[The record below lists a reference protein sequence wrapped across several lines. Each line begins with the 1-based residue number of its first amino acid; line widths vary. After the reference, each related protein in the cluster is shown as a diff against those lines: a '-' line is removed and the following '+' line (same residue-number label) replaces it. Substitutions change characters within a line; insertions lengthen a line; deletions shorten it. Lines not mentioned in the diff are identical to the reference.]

1 MAAILGK
8 KIGMT
13 SIYDENREAV
23 PCTVIQAGPCFVSQ
37 VKTIV
42 NDGYEAYQMSIGERK
57 EAKVS
62 KPLRGHYVKAG
73 VVPGYKIVEFE
84 KDVVGVEL
92 KEGSSVSVEMFR
104 EGDMVDVRGVS
115 KGKGFAGVV
124 KRHNFGGGQRTH
136 GQSDRLR
143 APGSVGG
150 ASDPSKTFK
159 GTKMAGRMGGKTVRV
174 KGLKVM
180 KVIPE
185 SNLLVVKGAVPGV
198 KNSYVQIVSSKK

>member
-13 SIYDENREAV
+13 RIYNENREAV
-23 PCTVIQAGPCFVSQ
+23 ACTVIQAGPCFVSQ
-37 VKTIV
+37 VKTV
-42 NDGYEAYQMSIGERK
+42 ESDGYEAYQLSIGERK
-57 EAKVS
+57 EGKVS
-62 KPLRGHYVKAG
+62 KPLRGHYAKAG
-73 VVPGYKIVEFE
+73 ITPGYKIAEFGKDTMGEEFE
-84 KDVVGVEL
+84 QGSPVGVDI
-92 KEGSSVSVEMFR
+92 FR
-104 EGDMVDVRGVS
+104 EGEEVDVRGIS

-124 KRHNFGGGQRTH
+124 KRHNFGGGSRTH

-150 ASDPSKTFK
+150 ASDPSRTFK

-174 KGLKVM
+174 KGLKIM

-185 SNLLVVKGAVPGV
+185 SNLLVIMGSVPGV
-198 KNSYVQIVSSKK
+198 NNSYVQIVTSNK

>member
-13 SIYDENREAV
+13 SIYDENRQAV

-37 VKTIV
+37 VKTIGV
-42 NDGYEAYQMSIGERK
+42 DGYDAYQLTIGERK
-57 EAKVS
+57 EAKVT
-62 KPLRGHYVKAG
+62 KPLRGHYAKSG
-73 VVPGYKIVEFE
+73 VVPGYRMTEFK
-84 KDVVGVEL
+84 KDSMGADLE
-92 KEGSSVSVEMFR
+92 EGSPVSVDMFSV
-104 EGDMVDVRGVS
+104 GQKVDIRGIS

-124 KRHNFGGGQRTH
+124 KRHNFGGGSRTH

-150 ASDPSKTFK
+150 ASDPSRTFK
-159 GTKMAGRMGGKTVRV
+159 GTKMAGRMGGKTVSVR
-174 KGLKVM
+174 GLKVM

-198 KNSYVQIVSSKK
+198 KNAYVQIVSSKK

>member
-1 MAAILGK
+1 
-8 KIGMT
+8 
-13 SIYDENREAV
+13 
-23 PCTVIQAGPCFVSQ
+23 
-37 VKTIV
+37 
-42 NDGYEAYQMSIGERK
+42 
-57 EAKVS
+57 
-62 KPLRGHYVKAG
+62 
-73 VVPGYKIVEFE
+73 VPGYKVVEFE
-84 KDVVGVEL
+84 KEL
-92 KEGSSVSVEMFR
+92 MDAELEEGGAVSVEMFR
-104 EGDMVDVRGVS
+104 EGETVDVRGVS

-124 KRHNFGGGQRTH
+124 KRHNFGGGSRTH

-150 ASDPSKTFK
+150 ASDPSRTFK

-174 KGLKVM
+174 KGLKIM